1 MRGTKRHERETDE
14 ANRLIDI
21 LRDAGLE
28 AEFPYIKT
36 NHVMVYR
43 SPATGR
49 IYRITIREE
58 GG

>member
-1 MRGTKRHERETDE
+1 MD
-14 ANRLIDI
+14 L

-28 AEFPYIKT
+28 AEFQYRKT

-43 SPATGR
+43 SPVTGR

>member
-1 MRGTKRHERETDE
+1 MLRTKRHERETEE
-14 ANRLIDI
+14 ANRLMDL

-28 AEFPYIKT
+28 AEFQYRKT

-43 SPATGR
+43 SPVTGR

>member
-1 MRGTKRHERETDE
+1 MD
-14 ANRLIDI
+14 L